1 MILEFVE
8 AAMAKARYEK
18 IKNGTEP
25 YYGEI
30 PACKGVWAT
39 GRTLEACR
47 DSLQEVLDG
56 WIAFRL
62 RKGLAIPVVGGR
74 TVRPPV
80 CLTVGAKT

>member
-1 MILEFVE
+1 MILEFIE
-8 AAMAKARYEK
+8 AAMAKARYK
-18 IKNGTEP
+18 IITNGAEP

-30 PACKGVWAT
+30 PACRGVWAT

-47 DSLQEVLDG
+47 AELREVLDG
-56 WIAFRL
+56 WIALRL

-80 CLTVGAKT
+80 RLTVGAKT